1 MPHDLV
7 IDMTIV
13 TFDNMSLIVYSGHH
27 KLLMYAFHYFKNIEI
42 TQPEYGVKSY
52 KEAGSKAMA
61 VTIMQYFKTFV
72 SERI

>member
-1 MPHDLV
+1 MHS
-7 IDMTIV
+7 TISKI
-13 TFDNMSLIVYSGHH
+13 F
-27 KLLMYAFHYFKNIEI
+27 EI